1 MKSGIIRV
9 MESAVVKTGRRLLR
23 DFGEVERLQVSRKG
37 PGDFVSTA
45 DTEAQKTL
53 IWELNKA
60 RPDYGFLVEEGEE
73 IKGKD
78 AAYRWIIDP
87 LDGTSNFLH
96 GIPFFCI
103 SVALE
108 KRAPN
113 KRPEIEAAM
122 IFAPVFN
129 ELFWA
134 GKGEGAYMNDERLK
148 VSAREELDI
157 AAVGTGGIG
166 IGREGKHATEAAMRA
181 LSEKVAAMRI
191 LGSAALELAYVA
203 AGRLEAY
210 WHSHMKPWDI
220 AAALLLI
227 REAHG
232 TVTEIGGGNNM
243 LESGSILATNG
254 HLHKEIDSLVAPHY
268 KK

>member
-9 MESAVVKTGRRLLR
+9 MEGAVIKAGRRLLR
-23 DFGEVERLQVSRKG
+23 DFGEVEKLQVSQKG

-53 IWELNKA
+53 TWELQKA

-78 AAYRWIIDP
+78 ASYRWIIDP
-87 LDGTSNFLH
+87 LDGTTNFLH
-96 GIPFFCI
+96 GLPFFCI

-108 KRAPN
+108 KRLPN
-113 KRPEIEAAM
+113 KKPDIEAAM

-134 GKGEGAYMNDERLK
+134 GKGEGAYVNDERLK
-148 VSAREELDI
+148 VSARVKLDI
-157 AAVGTGGIG
+157 SAVGTGGVAIN
-166 IGREGKHATEAAMRA
+166 RADRLATEAAIQA
-181 LSEKVAAMRI
+181 VAEKVAAVRI

-210 WHSHMKPWDI
+210 WHSTMKPWDV
-220 AAALLLI
+220 AAAILLI

-232 TVTEIGGGNNM
+232 MVTEIGGGSRA
-243 LESGSILATNG
+243 LETGSILATNG
-254 HLHKEIDSLVAPHY
+254 HVHKEIDSLVAPHY
-268 KK
+268 KQ